1 MIGILLIS
9 LGNLGLAQCY
19 RLKSWQDAECC
30 QKYEKYEDD
39 EIQRQRCQGEL

>member
-9 LGNLGLAQCY
+9 LGLAHCY
-19 RLKSWQDAECC
+19 RLQSWQDAECC

-39 EIQRQRCQGEL
+39 EIQRQRCQVEL